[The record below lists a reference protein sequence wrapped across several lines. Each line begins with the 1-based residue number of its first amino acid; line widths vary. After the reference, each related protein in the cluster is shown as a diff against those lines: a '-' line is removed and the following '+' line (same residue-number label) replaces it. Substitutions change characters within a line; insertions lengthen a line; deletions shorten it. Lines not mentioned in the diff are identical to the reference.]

1 MTSKFLADPA
11 EVNGT
16 IIAPYSSTCDVAYQS
31 QTVPYTRRSMEYEDY
46 DSKIFSSLS
55 QATITASIMLKLA
68 TTRSFGSGTMSIL
81 TTN

>member
-1 MTSKFLADPA
+1 MTSKFLANPA

-31 QTVPYTRRSMEYEDY
+31 QTVPYIRRSMEYEGY

-55 QATITASIMLKLA
+55 PATITASIMLKFA